1 MVSTESSL
9 AHATR
14 GITRRG
20 VVILLALA
28 IVWLGWRWFQ
38 TRATE
43 NTGHVGEPPMLA
55 ENVLAVVTLNR
66 PIEKAVPQQ
75 IVDSFGLNGAN
86 RTFAVRPNGLVES
99 VADDERA
106 SVIEQ
111 FSRARFWFMPQFIG
125 TLSVQSGTT
134 HGTFPIFKRGETIF
148 ANIPSDGEVIVS
160 PWPSAVFGAH
170 VSCPNDCDDL
180 PHNLASLRESGLLF
194 DVFSAAPSAV
204 GLVFDAKTD
213 VDEIESAISALV
225 ARQNPEPK
233 IVRLPDRTAYDA
245 LVPNSNVEI
254 TTGDF
259 NGIPIALI
267 KSGDIV
273 WTLLHQKDR
282 TIVTND
288 GKFLSEWLSTPLLTN
303 RVCGEKPIWFY
314 SFYPRE
320 PWPRLVYAGRSTKK
334 LFICVN

>member
-20 VVILLALA
+20 VVILLVLS

-38 TRATE
+38 TRAPE
-43 NTGHVGEPPMLA
+43 STGHVGEPPTLA
-55 ENVLAVVTLNR
+55 EDVLAVVTLNR
-66 PIEKAVPQQ
+66 PIEKAIPQQ
-75 IVDSFGLNGAN
+75 IVGSFGLSGTN

-99 VADDERA
+99 MADDDRA
-106 SVIEQ
+106 SVIER
-111 FSRARFWFMPQFIG
+111 FSRARFWFMPKFIG

-134 HGTFPIFKRGETIF
+134 HGTFPVFKRGDSIF
-148 ANIPSDGEVIVS
+148 AKIPSDGEIIAS
-160 PWPSAVFGAH
+160 PWPSTVFGAH

-180 PHNLASLRESGLLF
+180 PHNLASLRESGLSF

-204 GLVFDAKTD
+204 SLVFDVNTD

-225 ARQNPEPK
+225 SRQNPEPK

-259 NGIPIALI
+259 DGTPITLI
-267 KSGDIV
+267 TSGDIV
-273 WTLLHQKDR
+273 WTLLRQKNR

-288 GKFLSEWLSTPLLTN
+288 GELLSEWLSTPLLTN

-314 SFYPRE
+314 DFKAGE
-320 PWPRLVYAGRSTKK
+320 DWPSITSIGQSRRK